1 MKGLS
6 RQISASA
13 RRSAAGTMPKRR
25 RLYSAVWRV
34 APADPRPCLVRA
46 PDVHSRAGGH
56 PLRPS
61 GDEYDLADVAFLQ
74 ERLLRCDD
82 VAQHECG
89 ADERADLSAF
99 DVAQQLGE
107 QARCGDGAAI
117 ETQVLQ
123 IERAQIQCHDGP
135 GDGARD
141 RVAPAAPQD
150 LQQLRKLRAAYAIND
165 HLDGFA
171 SEER

>member
-34 APADPRPCLVRA
+34 APADPRPSLVRA
-46 PDVHSRAGGH
+46 PDVHSRAEGH

-82 VAQHECG
+82 VAQLVG
-89 ADERADLSAF
+89 RTDERPDLGAL
-99 DVAQQLGE
+99 DVTDELVE
-107 QARCGDGAAI
+107 QVRSGDGAAA
-117 ETQVLQ
+117 EAQVL
-123 IERAQIQCHDGP
+123 EVKRAQVQFHHG
-135 GDGARD
+135 
-141 RVAPAAPQD
+141 
-150 LQQLRKLRAAYAIND
+150 
-165 HLDGFA
+165 
-171 SEER
+171 S